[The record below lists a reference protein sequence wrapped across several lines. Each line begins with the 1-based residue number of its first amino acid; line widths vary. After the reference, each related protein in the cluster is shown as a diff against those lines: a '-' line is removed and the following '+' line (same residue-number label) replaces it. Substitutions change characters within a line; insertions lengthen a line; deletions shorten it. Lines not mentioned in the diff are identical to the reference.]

1 MLKNN
6 EERKQFI
13 LNDNNYELV
22 LENKETGF
30 LIKRMV
36 LPNGSKIYQ
45 VNEWMESERYSN
57 GFVPSHY
64 AVSKYMLLNAKGNMN
79 RRMSLNEL
87 ADYLKDHRDELKE
100 LAVNKKEVL

>member
-30 LIKRMV
+30 LIKRMG
-36 LPNGSKIYQ
+36 LPNGDIVYVLFEWQQTSK
-45 VNEWMESERYSN
+45 MSN
-57 GFVPSHY
+57 GHLPDQN
-64 AVSKYMLLNAKGNMN
+64 AVSKYMLLNTKGNMN

-87 ADYLKDHRDELKE
+87 IDYLKEHRDELKG
-100 LAVNKKEVL
+100 LVVNKS